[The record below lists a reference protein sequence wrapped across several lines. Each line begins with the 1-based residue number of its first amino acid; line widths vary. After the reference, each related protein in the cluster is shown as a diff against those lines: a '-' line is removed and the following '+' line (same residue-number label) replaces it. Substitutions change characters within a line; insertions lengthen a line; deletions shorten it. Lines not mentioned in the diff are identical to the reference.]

1 MAAWALAYNNPL
13 AIIQARPD
21 KWEGLVGSVNGKL
34 QFDAMSNGVRA
45 GIINLY
51 NGYFRKG
58 NNTLIGI
65 FTTYAPLGHC
75 GNSPITY
82 ANFVSSQIG
91 VPINQALD
99 FEQVV
104 VPLSLAIIRME
115 TGTTIPENTYL
126 RGLYAGMDK
135 LGFAVEGGTLKT
147 VTVTGKKESEGKSNW
162 WIWLLVAAAGYTI
175 YNKRK

>member
-1 MAAWALAYNNPL
+1 MAAWALAYNNPM
-13 AIIQARPD
+13 AIIQAKPD
-21 KWEGLVGSVNGKL
+21 KWDGLVGSVNGKL
-34 QFDAMSNGVRA
+34 QFNSMSNGVRA

-51 NGYFRKG
+51 NGYFKKG

-65 FTTYAPLGHC
+65 FTAYAPLGHG

-135 LGFAVEGGTLKT
+135 LGFAVDGGTLKT
-147 VTVTGKKESEGKSNW
+147 VTVTGKKTSKSKW
-162 WIWLLVAAAGYTI
+162 WLWLLIAGAGYTI